1 MMEKIATSIMNN
13 RANGTTGIGAPRAL
27 TINESLLPD
36 VARKNHAFPEDM
48 FQEIFERDRG
58 LRVSAD
64 NLGPRPVLSVVA
76 GVSEWSPAVTA
87 DSRRQ
92 SARWRL

>member
-13 RANGTTGIGAPRAL
+13 RANGATGIGAPRAL
-27 TINESLLPD
+27 IINESLLSD
-36 VARKNHAFPEDM
+36 VARKNHAFSEDM

-64 NLGPRPVLSVVA
+64 NLGPRPMLSVGA
-76 GVSEWSPAVTA
+76 GVSEWARAVTA
-87 DSRRQ
+87 DRRRQ
-92 SARWRL
+92 SARWRV